1 MKRIVCLLLVCFLLC
16 GCAPQTPKVEKKVY
30 EASFLNLFDT
40 VTVIKGAADSQEEFS
55 KITQSIHD
63 QLQEY
68 HHLFDIYHD
77 YEGITNLK
85 TVNEMA
91 GQAPVEVDRR
101 IIELL
106 LDCKEYY
113 ALTGGMVNVAMGSV
127 LKLWHNA
134 RNDGIH
140 DPQNADVP
148 NMDQLL
154 EAARHTDLDAVMI
167 DEEKSTVYISDPD
180 VKLDVG
186 AIAKGW
192 SVQRVVE
199 AAPKGLL
206 ISVGGNVCATGPKN
220 EDGMPWVIGVQDPS
234 EDGYLHTLY
243 VDNECVVT
251 SGDYQR
257 YYVVDGKVYH
267 HIIDPNTLQP
277 GTRWRSVSIVC
288 ADSGLADALSTALFL
303 LPLEDGMQLAEKCD
317 AEAMWVDADGNQY
330 YTPDFNVLIRT

>member
-1 MKRIVCLLLVCFLLC
+1 MKRMICLVLVGLLLC
-16 GCAPQTPKVEKKVY
+16 GCAPQTPTAERKVY

-55 KITQSIHD
+55 EITQSIHD

-68 HHLFDIYHD
+68 HQLFDIYHD
-77 YEGITNLK
+77 YDGINNLK

-91 GQAPVEVDRR
+91 GQTPVEVDKR

-127 LKLWHNA
+127 LKLWHYA
-134 RNDGIH
+134 RNDGID
-140 DPQNADVP
+140 DPQNAEVP
-148 NMDQLL
+148 DMDQLL
-154 EAARHTDLDAVMI
+154 DAARHTDMDAVVI
-167 DEEKSTVYISDPD
+167 DEEKSTVYIADPD
-180 VKLDVG
+180 VQLDVG

-199 AAPKGLL
+199 TAPKGLL

-220 EDGMPWVIGVQDPS
+220 EDGMPWVIGVQNPS
-234 EDGYLHTLY
+234 EDSYLHTLF

-267 HIIDPNTLQP
+267 HIIDPDTLLP

-317 AEAMWVDADGNQY
+317 AEAMWVDAEGNQY
-330 YTPDFNVLIRT
+330 YTPDFNALIRT